1 VTGGLSVLILSWN
14 TRELTE
20 RCLDSLPQL
29 LDRHELYEVIVVDN
43 ASSDGSAEML
53 AARSDITL
61 IRNDDNRGYAGGV
74 NQAYGA
80 SRGELVLLLN
90 SDVVFLPGAI
100 EAMLRFLDDKPEAAG
115 VAPSYRNP
123 DGSPQPQHARLPTF
137 GALLGNV
144 SALLGRL
151 PPLVRLVRRY
161 KMLDDDFSRPRPVEQ
176 PAASCLL
183 LRRSVIG
190 DAPMM
195 DESFPIYFNDVELA
209 HRIRANGSVLWMTP
223 DAVVVHELGAST
235 RHLGAALA
243 RHHVGGMVRY
253 LSVVAGASRLRL
265 LALRAVILI
274 EYVARAAVRH
284 PGALPLRELWC
295 ALRGDPGPVPQAVAK
310 P

>member
-1 VTGGLSVLILSWN
+1 MAGGVSVLILSWN
-14 TRELTE
+14 TRALTE
-20 RCLDSLPQL
+20 RCLDSLPRV
-29 LDRHELYEVIVVDN
+29 LDSGGVYEVIVVDN
-43 ASSDGSAEML
+43 GSSDGSAEML
-53 AARSDITL
+53 AARTDITAIL
-61 IRNDDNRGYAGGV
+61 NDDNRGYAGGV
-74 NQAYGA
+74 NQAYAA

-100 EAMLRFLDDKPEAAG
+100 ETMLRFLDDKPGAAG

-123 DGSPQPQHARLPTF
+123 DGSPQPQHARLPTA
-137 GALLGNV
+137 GALLVNV

-151 PPLVRLVRRY
+151 PPLARVVRRY

-183 LRRSVIG
+183 LRRSALG
-190 DAPMM
+190 DGPMM

-209 HRIRANGSVLWMTP
+209 HRIKASGGVLWMTP

-253 LSVVAGASRLRL
+253 LSVVAGASRVRL
-265 LALRAVILI
+265 LVLRAVILV
-274 EYVARAAVRH
+274 EYLARAAVRH
-284 PGALPLRELWC
+284 PGALPLRELWS

-310 P
+310 R